1 MKNLKMEKN
10 KTIYQLTLQRP
21 EVRNAFNPSM
31 IAEMTHVFREL
42 HKDSH
47 LRMLVIKGEGKS
59 FCAGGDLN
67 WMKSMIQYSKEEN
80 RKDAQ
85 NLYEMYEALVKI
97 PVPVIALIHGHAMG
111 GGLGIVAACDMAFAV
126 EGTLMSFSETRLGL
140 APSVISPF
148 VARKIKMG
156 DLCRYF
162 LTAEVFG
169 CKQAMDMGLIQGWG
183 PLVEM
188 ENQVTELCH
197 KIANNGP
204 MALRN
209 TKALILESCHFENQ
223 KKQTTE
229 LLASLRVSKEGQ
241 EGLKAFLE
249 KRKPSWTEFSIERD

>member
-1 MKNLKMEKN
+1 MKTIQMKKN
-10 KTIYQLTLQRP
+10 KMIYQLTLQRP
-21 EVRNAFNPSM
+21 EVRNAFNPLM
-31 IAEMTHVFREL
+31 IAEMTQVFKEL
-42 HKDSH
+42 HKDPH
-47 LRMLVIKGEGKS
+47 IRALVIRGEGKS

-85 NLYEMYEALVKI
+85 NLYEMYEALAEI

-126 EGTLMSFSETRLGL
+126 KGALMSFSETRLGL

-169 CKQAMDMGLIQGWG
+169 CKQAMQMGLIQGWG
-183 PLVEM
+183 PVAEI
-188 ENQVTELCH
+188 ENQVTQLCR
-197 KIANNGP
+197 KIANNAP
-204 MALRN
+204 MAVRN
-209 TKALILESCHFENQ
+209 TKALILKSCDFENQ

-229 LLASLRVSKEGQ
+229 LLASLRISEEGQ

-249 KRKPSWTEFSIERD
+249 KRKPSWAEFSIEKD